1 MNKKRSISITIVCIL
16 LGFILSWQY
25 KSIYINSQTQRDHN
39 VRLEDLMGE
48 VISLQKNNEDLR
60 EKVLELQAQRRQ
72 YERDM
77 GDKGLIE
84 QNLKKEL
91 SVARLIAG
99 MTDVRGSGI
108 MITLEGK
115 VTDADILSVV
125 NELRA
130 SEAQA
135 IAVNN
140 QRIISTSEVRKGG
153 NTIVVNQRRIARPYE
168 IKAIADPDKL
178 ENALEMAGGVF
189 DTLKFYN
196 ISYEIEKKDDLFIP
210 KVDSL
215 AIKTNYLEVVE

>member
-84 QNLKKEL
+84 QNLKREL
-91 SVARLIAG
+91 AVARLIAG

-108 MITLEGK
+108 IITLEGK

-140 QRIISTSEVRKGG
+140 QRIISTSEVRKAG

-168 IKAIADPDKL
+168 IKAIADPDNL
-178 ENALEMAGGVF
+178 ENALKMAGGVF

-196 ISYEIEKKDDLFIP
+196 ISYEVEKKDDLLIP

-215 AIKTNYLEVVE
+215 AIRTNYLEVVE